1 MKTFEFF
8 YEGFVILL
16 WLIVVIIHGLSLIYE
31 NDYSASNNSIVTF
44 IILGFLQTQ
53 IVIKSQIRELKV
65 KK

>member
-53 IVIKSQIRELKV
+53 IVIKSQIQKLKEEQ
-65 KK
+65 